1 MYFKPRIF
9 ISSTMGDKLKIR
21 KQIKNIFEK
30 AGAEVALYEK
40 DLTPS
45 TIPNTYRQDILQT
58 DFVIF
63 IIDERYGAKTGSGLS
78 GTEEEFNIVTYNN
91 KLCHVYL
98 KEIEKTDEAKVF
110 EDNIKSKGISYYY
123 YKNEKDLL
131 NKLQST
137 CFTIAK
143 NICEAKL
150 LHQKIEPKLITKL
163 AVEKDYAMALGYI
176 KLFEAAIDIS
186 NNSNYDFQNSNLSI
200 AILEAPCE
208 HFFMNKNLFIDK
220 KLEDLFRNM
229 FQIVADINGFIS
241 TQSTTG
247 TTGINYKL
255 FDNSVVFIS
264 YNQFNNSIDNNFLPN
279 KIQEMISSFYS
290 VKSYVSAMKL
300 EADLI

>member
-9 ISSTMGDKLKIR
+9 ISSTMGDKLELREI
-21 KQIKNIFEK
+21 IKSVFEK
-30 AGAEVALYEK
+30 SGAEVALYEK

-63 IIDERYGAKTGSGLS
+63 IIDERYGAKTSSGLS

-98 KEIEKTDEAKVF
+98 KEIEKTDEAKAF
-110 EDNIKSKGISYYY
+110 ENNIKSKGISYYY
-123 YKNEKDLL
+123 YKDETDLL
-131 NKLQST
+131 IKLQST
-137 CFTIAK
+137 CFTIAADIYK
-143 NICEAKL
+143 SKL
-150 LHQKIEPKLITKL
+150 LQQRVEPQLITKL
-163 AVEKDYAMALGYI
+163 AVEKDYDMAVGYI
-176 KLFEAAIDIS
+176 KLFEAAIDLS
-186 NNSNYDFQNSNLSI
+186 NNSGFNFQNSNLSI
-200 AILEAPCE
+200 AILDAPCE
-208 HFFMNKNLFIDK
+208 HFFRNKNLFIDK
-220 KLEDLFRNM
+220 KLEDLFRNL

-241 TQSTTG
+241 NQSITG

-255 FDNSVVFIS
+255 FDNSLVFIS
-264 YNQFNNSIDNNFLPN
+264 YSQFNHGVDYNYLTNR
-279 KIQEMISSFYS
+279 IQEMATSFYN

>member
-9 ISSTMGDKLKIR
+9 ISSTMGDKLKLR
-21 KQIKNIFEK
+21 KQIKKIFEK
-30 AGAEVALYEK
+30 SGAEVALYEK

-45 TIPNTYRQDILQT
+45 TVPNTYRDDIMQT

-98 KEIEKTDEAKVF
+98 KEIEKTDEAKAF
-110 EDNIKSKGISYYY
+110 ENNIKSKGISYYY
-123 YKNEKDLL
+123 YKNETDLL

-137 CFTIAK
+137 CFTIAA
-143 NICEAKL
+143 NIYKTNL
-150 LHQKIEPKLITKL
+150 LQQRVEPQLITKL
-163 AVEKDYAMALGYI
+163 AVEKDYVMAVGYI
-176 KLFEAAIDIS
+176 KLFETAIDIS
-186 NNSNYDFQNSNLSI
+186 NNSSFNFQNSNLSI
-200 AILEAPCE
+200 AILDTPCE
-208 HFFMNKNLFIDK
+208 LFFRNKNLFIDK

-241 TQSTTG
+241 TQSITG
-247 TTGINYKL
+247 ITGINYKL

-290 VKSYVSAMKL
+290 VKSYVSEMKL